1 VGSAERVGARALTG
15 RGRPERI
22 ERRPVDT
29 ASGRARAE
37 AEAAKESDTMVVGEA
52 WELAIMFVLVLGNL
66 ALLVLLQRW
75 FGLT

>member
-1 VGSAERVGARALTG
+1 MNAPPRLGGSAN
-15 RGRPERI
+15 P
-22 ERRPVDT
+22 RRPL
-29 ASGRARAE
+29 
-37 AEAAKESDTMVVGEA
+37 KETNAMVVGEA

>member
-1 VGSAERVGARALTG
+1 MLVPDAAE
-15 RGRPERI
+15 P
-22 ERRPVDT
+22 
-29 ASGRARAE
+29 
-37 AEAAKESDTMVVGEA
+37 AKESETMVVGEA